1 MYLRKVR
8 PRGRSKKQVYWE
20 LVESYRTAKGS
31 RQRTVAYLGKL
42 GGREITGWQKLTGQ
56 INGRGMP
63 MPGLF
68 DGRVDPFCEESKSNH
83 FELVEIKRVAIQRLR
98 NFGDVYLGWTL
109 WRMLGLDE
117 LLSERM
123 PVGREQVP
131 WATVAA
137 ILCIARFCRP
147 SSELHV
153 EKHFY
158 PQSALED
165 LLGVNP
171 SLVHTDRLYAGLDQ
185 LLPMKKAIEQHLR
198 RRLGEL
204 FKLSYDVLLYDL
216 TSTYFEGQC
225 AANPMARRGYSRD
238 SRPDCPQVVIALIVT
253 SDGYPLGYEVFDG
266 NTADSTTVEQIV
278 TKVEQEHG
286 QANRIW
292 VMDRGN
298 VSEKNLAFIRAGG
311 GQYIVGTPKAML
323 RKVQGQVSEEG
334 WQQVR
339 EGIEVKTVTL
349 PVTESDTSNVNV
361 SQATTRGESGKSN
374 ANAEQATTGSA
385 ATTETLILCR
395 SADRVVK
402 ESAML
407 GRFTNK
413 LEQGLKKLAE
423 AAAKGRLKDPATA
436 NRRLGRLLEKN
447 WRASGCFQVEIAPVP
462 EPADPVDNPNAGND
476 KRKNKK
482 NQPKPPKLHITWT
495 RNEQPK
501 LALCGCYL
509 LRTNLPNPDP
519 ARLWRQYIQLT
530 DAEWAFRITKDE
542 LELRPVWHQHA
553 DRVQAHILVCF
564 IAYAMWKTL
573 TGWMN
578 ASGLGDAPRPLVEE
592 LSTIKSADVLLPT
605 RQNPGNIPG
614 PTLVARCVTRPDE
627 HQRVLLD
634 RLGLSLPNQLNRFH
648 LEEPPTRQTPAN
660 QM

>member
-8 PRGRSKKQVYWE
+8 PRGRGKKQVYWE

-42 GGREITGWQKLTGQ
+42 GGKQVSGWEKLTGQ
-56 INGRGMP
+56 VNGRASS

-68 DGRVDPFCEESKSNH
+68 DGDEASVSSESDH
-83 FELVEIKRVAIQRLR
+83 FELVDVKRVAIQRLR
-98 NFGDVYLGWTL
+98 NFGDVYLGWRL

-117 LLSERM
+117 LLSARM
-123 PVGREQVP
+123 PVGREQVL
-131 WATVAA
+131 WSTVAA

-147 SSELHV
+147 ASELHI

-158 PQSALED
+158 PQSGLED

-171 SLVHTDRLYAGLDQ
+171 ALVHTDRLYAGLDQ
-185 LLPMKKAIEQHLR
+185 LLPMKKVIEQHLR
-198 RRLGEL
+198 QRLGEL

-266 NTADSTTVEQIV
+266 NTADSTTVRQIV

-298 VSEKNLAFIRAGG
+298 VSEANLSFIRAGG
-311 GQYIVGTPKAML
+311 GQYIVGTPKALL

-339 EGIEVKTVTL
+339 AGIEVKTVTL
-349 PVTESDTSNVNV
+349 PAVDSDTSSANDDDE
-361 SQATTRGESGKSN
+361 ATKGGEAGTSH
-374 ANAEQATTGSA
+374 ANAEQATDRSA
-385 ATTETLILCR
+385 SHFTTAAPVTETLILCR
-395 SADRVVK
+395 SQDRVAK
-402 ESAML
+402 ESALL
-407 GRFTNK
+407 GRFTTK
-413 LEQGLKKLAE
+413 LEQGLKKLA
-423 AAAKGRLKDPATA
+423 AAAAGGRLKDPATA

-447 WRASGCFQVEIAPVP
+447 WRAAGCFQVDILPLGQ
-462 EPADPVDNPNAGND
+462 PADQTGKA
-476 KRKNKK
+476 
-482 NQPKPPKLHITWT
+482 NQSKAKLHITWT
-495 RNEQPK
+495 RNEQAK

-519 ARLWRQYIQLT
+519 AKLWRQYIQLT

-542 LELRPVWHQHA
+542 LELRPIWHQHA
-553 DRVQAHILVCF
+553 DRVQGHILVCF

-573 TGWMN
+573 AGWMN

-605 RQNPGNIPG
+605 RHKFDNTPG

-627 HQRVLLD
+627 HQQVLLD
-634 RLGLSLPNQLNRFH
+634 RLGLSFPKQLKRFH
-648 LEEPPTRQTPAN
+648 VEVPPTEQSTAN
-660 QM
+660 PM

>member
-8 PRGRSKKQVYWE
+8 PRGRGKKQVYWE
-20 LVESYRTAKGS
+20 LVESYRTARGS

-42 GGREITGWQKLTGQ
+42 GSKQVSGWQKLTGQ
-56 INGRGMP
+56 VNDQRGP

-68 DGRVDPFCEESKSNH
+68 DGEEGSDSSESDH
-83 FELVEIKRVAIQRLR
+83 FELVDIKRVAIQRLR

-109 WRMLGLDE
+109 WRMLGLDG
-117 LLSERM
+117 LLLGQMAR
-123 PVGREQVP
+123 GREQVP
-131 WATVAA
+131 WSTVAA

-147 SSELHV
+147 SSELHI

-165 LLGVNP
+165 LLGVKP
-171 SLVHTDRLYAGLDQ
+171 LLVHTDRLYAGLDQ
-185 LLPMKKAIEQHLR
+185 LLAMKKVIEQHLR

-204 FKLSYDVLLYDL
+204 FHLSYDVLLYDL
-216 TSTYFEGQC
+216 TSTYFEGEC

-238 SRPDCPQVVIALIVT
+238 SRPDCPQVVIALMVT
-253 SDGYPLGYEVFDG
+253 TDGYPLGYEVFDG
-266 NTADSTTVEQIV
+266 NTADSTTVQQIV

-298 VSEKNLAFIRAGG
+298 VSEKNLAFIRARG

-323 RKVQGQVSEEG
+323 RKVQGQVSGQG

-339 EGIEVKTVTL
+339 EGIEVKTVML
-349 PVTESDTSNVNV
+349 SADEAD
-361 SQATTRGESGKSN
+361 RDN
-374 ANAEQATTGSA
+374 ANADEASKGGQADTNHSSEVNATNSSA
-385 ATTETLILCR
+385 ATIETLILCR
-395 SADRVVK
+395 SADRVAK

-407 GRFTNK
+407 GRFSTK
-413 LEQGLKKLAE
+413 LEQGLKKLAD
-423 AAAKGRLKDPATA
+423 AAAKGRLKDPAMA

-447 WRASGCFQVEIAPVP
+447 WRAAGCFQVNILPIT
-462 EPADPVDNPNAGND
+462 
-476 KRKNKK
+476 
-482 NQPKPPKLHITWT
+482 QPRGKAKLQITWK
-495 RNEQPK
+495 RDQQAK

-519 ARLWRQYIQLT
+519 AKLWRQYIQLT

-542 LELRPVWHQHA
+542 LELRPIWHQQA
-553 DRVQAHILVCF
+553 DRVQGHILVCF

-573 TGWMN
+573 AGWMN

-592 LSTIKSADVLLPT
+592 LSRIKSADVLLPT
-605 RQNPGNIPG
+605 RQKPNNTPG
-614 PTLVARCVTRPDE
+614 PVLVARCVTRPDE
-627 HQRVLLD
+627 HQKVLLD
-634 RLGLSLPNQLNRFH
+634 RLGLSFPNQLKRFH
-648 LEEPPTRQTPAN
+648 LEQPPTQQTTVN

>member
-8 PRGRSKKQVYWE
+8 PRGRGKKQVYWE

-42 GGREITGWQKLTGQ
+42 GRREVSGWQKLAGQ
-56 INGRGMP
+56 VNGQSPP

-68 DGRVDPFCEESKSNH
+68 DRTNDPSCGEGESDH
-83 FELVEIKRVAIQRLR
+83 FELVDIKRVAMQRLR

-109 WRMLGLDE
+109 WRMLGLDG
-117 LLSERM
+117 LLSARM
-123 PVGREQVP
+123 PVGREQVG
-131 WATVAA
+131 WSTVAA

-147 SSELHV
+147 ASELHV

-165 LLGVNP
+165 LLGVD
-171 SLVHTDRLYAGLDQ
+171 STLVHTDRLYAGLDH
-185 LLPMKKAIEQHLR
+185 LLPMKRVIEQHLR
-198 RRLGEL
+198 QRLGEL
-204 FKLSYDVLLYDL
+204 FHLSYDVLLYDL

-253 SDGYPLGYEVFDG
+253 TDGYPLGYEVFDG
-266 NTADSTTVEQIV
+266 NTADSTTVEKIV

-286 QANRIW
+286 RMNRVW

-298 VSEKNLAFIRAGG
+298 VSEKNLAFIRNRG

-323 RKVQGQVSEEG
+323 RQVRGRVGEEG

-339 EGIEVKTVTL
+339 EGIEVKTVML
-349 PVTESDTSNVNV
+349 PVDEADKESEKDGRATEV
-361 SQATTRGESGKSN
+361 SASV
-374 ANAEQATTGSA
+374 
-385 ATTETLILCR
+385 TETLILCR

-407 GRFTNK
+407 GRFTTK
-413 LEQGLKKLAE
+413 LEQGIQKLAE
-423 AAAKGRLKDPATA
+423 AAAKGRLKDLAMA

-447 WRASGCFQVEIAPVP
+447 WRAAACFQVDILPIAEP
-462 EPADPVDNPNAGND
+462 EGKA
-476 KRKNKK
+476 RL
-482 NQPKPPKLHITWT
+482 QITWT
-495 RNEQPK
+495 RNEQAK

-509 LRTNLPNPDP
+509 LRTNLSDPDP
-519 ARLWRQYIQLT
+519 AQLWRQYIQLT

-553 DRVQAHILVCF
+553 DRVQGHILVCF

-573 TGWMN
+573 GGWMN
-578 ASGLGDAPRPLVEE
+578 AGGLGDAPRPLVEE

-605 RQNPGNIPG
+605 RQKPDNIPG
-614 PTLVARCVTRPDE
+614 PTLVARCVTRPDA
-627 HQRVLLD
+627 HQQVLLD
-634 RLGLSLPNQLNRFH
+634 RLGLSFPNQLKRFH
-648 LEEPPTRQTPAN
+648 LEAPPAQQAATN